1 MVDGG
6 RVGVGIKPKEMAL
19 SPPWE
24 HRPDASRLPKQEVRV
39 EGALWRGGQAG
50 GAGQKGL
57 GRRDWAKGVRRE
69 DGGARLGREGLE
81 WGLGRQ
87 AEVRELG
94 QQGSRGQEGGLRSH
108 EGK

>member
-24 HRPDASRLPKQEVRV
+24 HRPDASRLLKQEVRV

-57 GRRDWAKGVRRE
+57 GRRDWAKGMRRE

-87 AEVRELG
+87 VEVRELG